1 MVTTPQ
7 LSSRFN
13 MNDTA
18 NIKLYFEKN
27 KKNDK
32 NNFRTKIFNLS
43 SATKRL
49 IVVDMFYNSLS
60 TSVHLNPL
68 IFA

>member
-27 KKNDK
+27 NKK
-32 NNFRTKIFNLS
+32 
-43 SATKRL
+43 
-49 IVVDMFYNSLS
+49 
-60 TSVHLNPL
+60 
-68 IFA
+68 